1 MRASE
6 LEFKPT
12 FTSQNNT
19 ILDNKGAYESASE
32 SEDFDD
38 ANLDSR

>member
-6 LEFKPT
+6 LEYKPT

-19 ILDNKGAYESASE
+19 ILDNKGAYESE